1 MVPFSIIFHFGFSV
15 PRGLGALRAI
25 VLRANCLLEYITVD
39 VLSPNLISCLE
50 RELSSSAFSEP
61 SLSVEAGLS
70 ECESF
75 CFDCFYCTLRSG
87 LESCCMS
94 FIAARISTGCFSSL
108 RSDAKFLIFL
118 YVMLCLLV
126 FDTMH
131 ESAVFG
137 FLRNVLQK
145 VLFLLLFGIS
155 LMLYIL
161 SASIIDMSSDDHSW
175 SNFITPSLRFM
186 VWINPSTF
194 PIAL

>member
-25 VLRANCLLEYITVD
+25 VLRAGCLLEYITVD
-39 VLSPNLISCLE
+39 VLSPKLISCLE

-75 CFDCFYCTLRSG
+75 CFDCFYCTLRLG

-94 FIAARISTGCFSSL
+94 LIAARISTGCFSSL
-108 RSDAKFLIFL
+108 RSDAKFLIYF
-118 YVMLCLLV
+118 YVMLCLLG

-131 ESAVFG
+131 QSAVFG
-137 FLRNVLQK
+137 FLPKCASKGAIFVTL
-145 VLFLLLFGIS
+145 
-155 LMLYIL
+155 LMLCIM
-161 SASIIDMSSDDHSW
+161 SATIVDMSSDDHSW

-186 VWINPSTF
+186 IWINPSTF
-194 PIAL
+194 PVAL